1 MEETMDLQQLTGDE
15 ALLLNGGGFAFDVGS
30 VIGFILRSA
39 SGLAGQAEAYAIWFY
54 QHPR

>member
-1 MEETMDLQQLTGDE
+1 MEDTLDLQQLAGDE
-15 ALLLNGGGFAFDVGS
+15 VLLLNGGGFAFDIGS

-39 SGLAGQAEAYAIWFY
+39 SGPAGQAEAYATWFY